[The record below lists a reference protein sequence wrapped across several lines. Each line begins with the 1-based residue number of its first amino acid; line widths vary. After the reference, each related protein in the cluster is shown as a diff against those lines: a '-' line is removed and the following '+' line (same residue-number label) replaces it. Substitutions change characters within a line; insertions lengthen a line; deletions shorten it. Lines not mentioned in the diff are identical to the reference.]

1 MGRWYETDI
10 QFCTGS
16 AEQNADGTLGEWIT
30 DTVLYEGT
38 LGIDEPQWF
47 SLSIPEKNARLCLF
61 MKRPWDE
68 SWFTWPITDQDPFLV
83 SGNTFLTET

>member
-1 MGRWYETDI
+1 
-10 QFCTGS
+10 
-16 AEQNADGTLGEWIT
+16 
-30 DTVLYEGT
+30 VLYEGT

-47 SLSIPEKNARLCLF
+47 SLSIPEKNARICLF